1 MSTFIIS
8 LMHNVCVI
16 VSWWYSLELKY
27 RSAWNIRVSAMIYPL
42 LLKKMLF
49 KMSCS
54 IFNFLRLTD
63 FRKNNNDIYFAS
75 FNHESRKGNKHRRAG
90 LTPAQR
96 GGGAILYTH
105 TAPSLLLTEALLVS
119 NRRLICFT
127 FMYKFL
133 SRVIAKAIATYIRLM
148 CVSVCVWVSVCCQ
161 YRVFFAYRQWTDGC
175 IFMIFTHMIDI
186 DDIVKLSKGQGHGVK
201 GQIHGCV

>member
-1 MSTFIIS
+1 MRECPVRKKPPDF
-8 LMHNVCVI
+8 
-16 VSWWYSLELKY
+16 LK
-27 RSAWNIRVSAMIYPL
+27 RSNCAQPRATSSVQPGHRDWIAGPGNTHGI
-42 LLKKMLF
+42 
-49 KMSCS
+49 
-54 IFNFLRLTD
+54 
-63 FRKNNNDIYFAS
+63 
-75 FNHESRKGNKHRRAG
+75 RKGNKHWRAG